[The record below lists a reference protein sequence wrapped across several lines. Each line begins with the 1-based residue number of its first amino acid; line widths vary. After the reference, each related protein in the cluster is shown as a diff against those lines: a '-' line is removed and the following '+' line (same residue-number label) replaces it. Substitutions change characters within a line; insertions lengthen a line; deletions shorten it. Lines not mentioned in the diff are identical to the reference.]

1 MSRFSRKFKRNPDR
15 VTFDKDGAPVFSDFE
30 GKKAQEKQIRKMFFK
45 AQQEYWR
52 QLKAG
57 LITEDG
63 EPINS
68 EDIEVDVEVDLEDSD
83 EQE

>member
-1 MSRFSRKFKRNPDR
+1 MGRFSRKAKRNPAKG
-15 VTFDKDGAPVFSDFE
+15 FM

>member
-1 MSRFSRKFKRNPDR
+1 MGRFSRKAKRNPANG
-15 VTFDKDGAPVFSDFE
+15 FM

-52 QLKAG
+52 QLKDG

-68 EDIEVDVEVDLEDSD
+68 EDIEVDVEVDGNALGGFR
-83 EQE
+83 

>member
-1 MSRFSRKFKRNPDR
+1 MGRFSRKFKRNPAKGF
-15 VTFDKDGAPVFSDFE
+15 T

-45 AQQEYWR
+45 AQQEYWS

-68 EDIEVDVEVDLEDSD
+68 EDIEVDLSHPLDSTTT
-83 EQE
+83 QP